1 VLLCHHHR
9 PFLPPSPSHLAQ
21 GEWSRDA
28 AYAYLNF
35 VLNFSQIW
43 ALYCLAGFYLEL
55 RPELN
60 AAGLSPLG
68 KFATVK
74 AIVFFS
80 WWCVH
85 PRTPPHPPHPTPPHV
100 LPGTRA

>member
-1 VLLCHHHR
+1 MWVVGGNLRAAAPRHSSQFR
-9 PFLPPSPSHLAQ
+9 PPHSTPFSPHPSRFAQ

-68 KFATVK
+68 KVVTVK

-80 WWCVH
+80 WWCV
-85 PRTPPHPPHPTPPHV
+85 PLLGIP
-100 LPGTRA
+100 